1 MTQFIH
7 HDAHIHADAVVH
19 PTAIVG
25 PNSHIGAGCLIEP
38 YAVVGPHTHLG
49 QNNRVCSFAVVGGSA
64 QDRSTASDA
73 PFRLVVGDGNVFRE
87 GVTVS
92 RGTAKGGGITIIGHK
107 CLIMAQAHIGHDC
120 RLGNQV
126 TLSNQVSLAG
136 HVEVSDKVT
145 CGGHSAVHQFVR
157 LGKLAF
163 LAANSMVSQDVPPFC
178 MAAGDR
184 ARLIGLNSTGLER
197 SGYSK
202 SDRAEIAHVF
212 RAICRQRRKLA
223 LEMQDVLLNSP
234 VESVRLFMGFVL
246 NSQRGIARSRR
257 PHADDE

>member
-7 HDAHIHADAVVH
+7 QDARIHVDAVIH
-19 PTAIVG
+19 PTAVIG
-25 PNSHIGAGCLIEP
+25 AHSEIGAGSVIEP

-64 QDRSTASDA
+64 QDRSTATNA
-73 PFRLVVGDGNVFRE
+73 PYRLVVGDGNVFRE
-87 GVTVS
+87 GVTIS
-92 RGTAKGGGITIIGHK
+92 RGTAKGGGMTTIGDE
-107 CLIMAQAHIGHDC
+107 CLIMAQAHVGHDC
-120 RLGNQV
+120 RLGNRI

-136 HVEVSDKVT
+136 HVEVADNVT

-157 LGKLAF
+157 LGTLSF

-184 ARLIGLNSTGLER
+184 ARLLGLNSTGLER

-202 SDRAEIAHVF
+202 EERAEIGRVF
-212 RAICRQRRKLA
+212 RVICRRKQKLD
-223 LEMQDVLLNSP
+223 LETQNSLLDSP
-234 VESVRLFMGFVL
+234 LESVRSFMGFVL
-246 NSQRGIARSRR
+246 NSQRGIARSKTLG
-257 PHADDE
+257 PNDD